1 MLTGN
6 RITKKKR
13 LWRKIHY
20 TIKKSLREIIGKSA
34 DWNEVAKDCV
44 AFSNAQGG
52 VIDYGIEDDA
62 DAPPADQKVS
72 EEIAINLEKKISGK
86 TQNVS
91 VHAEIRTH
99 ENGGQYIRLH
109 IVRGTSSASTTSGKY
124 FTRVSDESR
133 PLTGDDITRLSA
145 EKGYYRWEDEES
157 KWSWKDADKEKLKV
171 LLQHLRT
178 SDRVSDFV
186 KQKEDKELLDYYFL
200 TVEESDKMTNLG
212 VLFIGTQS
220 QRGRLMNAPVVQC
233 IQFDQYG
240 DKVWKYLI
248 DDFTKNPQEIIEAIW
263 NNVPVWRESNEISD
277 GLFRKEIPAYD
288 EAVVRELTCNALVHR
303 PYTVRGDIFINIH
316 PDRIEV
322 VNPGALPLG
331 VTPQNILHKTVK
343 RNEHF
348 ANLCYALRMMEREG
362 SGYDKMYEV
371 LLSNGK
377 QIPIVEEGDDYVK
390 AIVGRRIISQEA
402 IKVIRYALQVTELRQ
417 KQIIC
422 LGLIAQHESIS
433 AADLIKLLNLKN
445 RDALSPWL
453 DKLVDDGIVETSG
466 RKKGKEYRV
475 CSHILKESG
484 YKGQTSLKRI
494 EPYRLRELIIED
506 LKIYE
511 CASLRDIQQRIGD
524 EVSYQKLWKQLDN
537 MIKEGILESTG
548 KNRWTKYR
556 LKK

>member
-1 MLTGN
+1 MEENSL
-6 RITKKKR
+6 
-13 LWRKIHY
+13 Y
-20 TIKKSLREIIGKSA
+20 DKKSLREITGKSA

-109 IVRGTSSASTTSGKY
+109 IARGTSSASTTSGKY

-157 KWSWKDADKEKLKV
+157 KWSWKDADKEKLNM
-171 LLQHLRT
+171 LLQNLRN
-178 SDRVSDFV
+178 SNRVSDFV

-263 NNVPVWRESNEISD
+263 KNVPVWRESNEISD

-377 QIPIVEEGDDYVK
+377 QIPKVEEGDDYVK

-402 IKVIRYALQVTELRQ
+402 IKVIVELRQ

-422 LGLIAQHESIS
+422 LGLIALHESIS
-433 AADLIKLLNLKN
+433 AANLIKLLNLKN
-445 RDALSPWL
+445 RDELSPWL

-466 RKKGKEYRV
+466 RNRGKEYRV
-475 CSHILKESG
+475 NASVLKQSD
-484 YKGQTSLKRI
+484 YKGTTSLKRI

-511 CASLRDIQQRIGD
+511 CSGLKDIQQRIGI
-524 EVSYQKLWKQLDN
+524 EIPYKKVLEQ
-537 MIKEGILESTG
+537 IKAMLSDGIIETEGE
-548 KNRWTKYR
+548 NRWIKYK
-556 LKK
+556 LKKR

>member
-1 MLTGN
+1 MKENSL
-6 RITKKKR
+6 
-13 LWRKIHY
+13 Y
-20 TIKKSLREIIGKSA
+20 DKKSLREITGKSA

-72 EEIAINLEKKISGK
+72 EDIAINLENKISGK
-86 TQNVS
+86 TLNVS
-91 VHAEIRTH
+91 AHAEILTH

-109 IVRGTSSASTTSGKY
+109 IARGTSSASTTSGKY
-124 FTRVSDESR
+124 FTRVSDNSV

-157 KWSWKDADKEKLKV
+157 KWSWKDADKEKLNM
-171 LLQHLRT
+171 LLQNLRN
-178 SDRVSDFV
+178 SNRVSDFV

-248 DDFTKNPQEIIEAIW
+248 DDFSKNPQEIIEAIW
-263 NNVPVWRESNEISD
+263 HNVPVWRESNEISD

-377 QIPIVEEGDDYVK
+377 QIPKVEEGDDYVK

-422 LGLIAQHESIS
+422 LGLIAQHESLS

-445 RDALSPWL
+445 RDELSPWL

-524 EVSYQKLWKQLDN
+524 EISYQKLWKQLDN

>member
-1 MLTGN
+1 MKENSL
-6 RITKKKR
+6 
-13 LWRKIHY
+13 Y
-20 TIKKSLREIIGKSA
+20 DKKSLREITGKNA

-72 EEIAINLEKKISGK
+72 EDIAINLENKISGK
-86 TQNVS
+86 TLNVS
-91 VHAEIRTH
+91 AHAEILTH

-109 IVRGTSSASTTSGKY
+109 IARGTSSASTTSGKY
-124 FTRVSDESR
+124 FTRVSDNSV

-157 KWSWKDADKEKLKV
+157 KWSWKDADKEKLKM
-171 LLQHLRT
+171 LLLNLRN
-178 SDRVSDFV
+178 SNRVSDFI

-240 DKVWKYLI
+240 DKVWKFLI

-303 PYTVRGDIFINIH
+303 PYTVSGDIFINIH

-343 RNEHF
+343 RNGHF

-453 DKLVDDGIVETSG
+453 NKLVDDGIVETSG

-506 LKIYE
+506 FKIYE

-524 EVSYQKLWKQLDN
+524 EISYQKLWKQLDN

>member
-1 MLTGN
+1 MEENSL
-6 RITKKKR
+6 
-13 LWRKIHY
+13 Y
-20 TIKKSLREIIGKSA
+20 DKKSLREITGKSA

-109 IVRGTSSASTTSGKY
+109 IARGTSSASTTSGKY

-157 KWSWKDADKEKLKV
+157 KWSWKDADKEKLNM
-171 LLQHLRT
+171 LLQNLRN
-178 SDRVSDFV
+178 SNRVSDFV

-233 IQFDQYG
+233 LQFDQYG

-322 VNPGALPLG
+322 INPGALPLG

-524 EVSYQKLWKQLDN
+524 EISYQKLWKQLDN

>member
-1 MLTGN
+1 MKENSL
-6 RITKKKR
+6 
-13 LWRKIHY
+13 Y
-20 TIKKSLREIIGKSA
+20 DKKSLREITGKNA

-72 EEIAINLEKKISGK
+72 EDIAINLENKISGK
-86 TQNVS
+86 TLNVS
-91 VHAEIRTH
+91 AHAEILTH

-109 IVRGTSSASTTSGKY
+109 IARGTSSASTTSGKY
-124 FTRVSDESR
+124 FTRVSDNSV

-157 KWSWKDADKEKLKV
+157 KWSWKDADKEKLKM
-171 LLQHLRT
+171 LLLNLRN
-178 SDRVSDFV
+178 SNRVSDFI

-377 QIPIVEEGDDYVK
+377 QIPKVEEGDDYVK

-402 IKVIRYALQVTELRQ
+402 IKVIRYALQVVELRQ

-422 LGLIAQHESIS
+422 LGLIALHESIS
-433 AADLIKLLNLKN
+433 AANLIKLLNLKN
-445 RDALSPWL
+445 RDELSPWL

-494 EPYRLRELIIED
+494 EPYRIRELIIED

-524 EVSYQKLWKQLDN
+524 EISYQKLWKQLDN

>member
-1 MLTGN
+1 MEENSL
-6 RITKKKR
+6 
-13 LWRKIHY
+13 Y
-20 TIKKSLREIIGKSA
+20 DKKSLCEITGKSA

-62 DAPPADQKVS
+62 DAPPTDQKVS
-72 EEIAINLEKKISGK
+72 EDIAINLEKKINGK
-86 TQNVS
+86 THNVS
-91 VHAEIRTH
+91 AHAEILMH

-109 IVRGTSSASTTSGKY
+109 IARGTSSASTTSGKY

-157 KWSWKDADKEKLKV
+157 KWSWKDADKEKLKM
-171 LLQHLRT
+171 LLQNLRT
-178 SDRVSDFV
+178 SNRVSDFV

-303 PYTVRGDIFINIH
+303 PYTVRGDVFINIH

-348 ANLCYALRMMEREG
+348 ANLCYALQMMEREG

-402 IKVIRYALQVTELRQ
+402 IKVIRYALQKTELRQ

-466 RKKGKEYRV
+466 RKKVKEYRV
-475 CSHILKESG
+475 CSYILKESG

-524 EVSYQKLWKQLDN
+524 EISYQKLWKQLDN

>member
-1 MLTGN
+1 MKENSL
-6 RITKKKR
+6 
-13 LWRKIHY
+13 Y
-20 TIKKSLREIIGKSA
+20 DKKSLREITGKNA

-44 AFSNAQGG
+44 AFSNVQGG

-62 DAPPADQKVS
+62 DAPPADQKVT
-72 EEIAINLEKKISGK
+72 EDIVINLENKISGK
-86 TQNVS
+86 TLNVS
-91 VHAEIRTH
+91 AHAEILTH

-109 IVRGTSSASTTSGKY
+109 IARGTSSASTTSGKY
-124 FTRVSDESR
+124 FTRVSDNSV

-157 KWSWKDADKEKLKV
+157 KWSWKDADKEKLEM
-171 LLQHLRT
+171 LLQNLRN
-178 SDRVSDFV
+178 SNRVSEFV

-263 NNVPVWRESNEISD
+263 KNVPVWRESNEISD

-348 ANLCYALRMMEREG
+348 ANLCYALQMMEREG

-377 QIPIVEEGDDYVK
+377 QIPKVEEGDDYVK

-402 IKVIRYALQVTELRQ
+402 IKVIRYALQVAELRQ

-433 AADLIKLLNLKN
+433 ATDLIKLLNLKN
-445 RDALSPWL
+445 RNELSPWL

-494 EPYRLRELIIED
+494 EPYRIRELIIED

-524 EVSYQKLWKQLDN
+524 EISYQKLWKQLDN

>member
-1 MLTGN
+1 MEENSL
-6 RITKKKR
+6 
-13 LWRKIHY
+13 Y
-20 TIKKSLREIIGKSA
+20 DKKSLREITGKST

-72 EEIAINLEKKISGK
+72 EDVAINLEKKINGK
-86 TQNVS
+86 THNVS
-91 VHAEIRTH
+91 AHAEILTH

-109 IVRGTSSASTTSGKY
+109 IARGTSSASTTSGKY

-157 KWSWKDADKEKLKV
+157 KWSWKDADKEKLNM
-171 LLQHLRT
+171 LLQNLRN
-178 SDRVSDFV
+178 SNRVSDFV

-348 ANLCYALRMMEREG
+348 ANLCYALQMMEREG

-524 EVSYQKLWKQLDN
+524 EISYQKLWKQLDN

>member
-1 MLTGN
+1 MEENSL
-6 RITKKKR
+6 
-13 LWRKIHY
+13 Y
-20 TIKKSLREIIGKSA
+20 DKKSLREITGKSA

-72 EEIAINLEKKISGK
+72 EDIAINLEKKINGK
-86 TQNVS
+86 THNVS
-91 VHAEIRTH
+91 AHAEILTH

-109 IVRGTSSASTTSGKY
+109 IARGTSSASTTSGKY

-157 KWSWKDADKEKLKV
+157 KWSWKDADREKLKM
-171 LLQHLRT
+171 LLQHLRN
-178 SDRVSDFV
+178 SNRVSDFV

-348 ANLCYALRMMEREG
+348 ANLCYALQMMEREG

-524 EVSYQKLWKQLDN
+524 EISYQKLWKQLDN

>member
-1 MLTGN
+1 MEENSL
-6 RITKKKR
+6 
-13 LWRKIHY
+13 Y
-20 TIKKSLREIIGKSA
+20 DKKSLREITGKSA

-44 AFSNAQGG
+44 AFS

-109 IVRGTSSASTTSGKY
+109 IARGTSSASTTSGKY
-124 FTRVSDESR
+124 FTRVSDNSV

-157 KWSWKDADKEKLKV
+157 KWSWKDADKEKLKM
-171 LLQHLRT
+171 LLLNLRN
-178 SDRVSDFV
+178 SNRVSDFI

-524 EVSYQKLWKQLDN
+524 EISYQKLWKQLDN

>member
-1 MLTGN
+1 MKENSL
-6 RITKKKR
+6 
-13 LWRKIHY
+13 Y
-20 TIKKSLREIIGKSA
+20 DKKSLREITGKNA

-62 DAPPADQKVS
+62 DAPPADQKVT
-72 EEIAINLEKKISGK
+72 EDIVINLENKISGK
-86 TQNVS
+86 TLNVS
-91 VHAEIRTH
+91 AHAEILTH

-109 IVRGTSSASTTSGKY
+109 IARGTSSASTTSGKY
-124 FTRVSDESR
+124 FTRVSDNSV

-157 KWSWKDADKEKLKV
+157 KWSWKDADKEKLEM
-171 LLQHLRT
+171 LLQNLRN
-178 SDRVSDFV
+178 SNRVSEFV

-263 NNVPVWRESNEISD
+263 KNVPVWRESNEISD

-348 ANLCYALRMMEREG
+348 ANLCYALQMMEREG

-377 QIPIVEEGDDYVK
+377 QIPKVEEGDDYVK

-402 IKVIRYALQVTELRQ
+402 IKVIRYALQVAELRQ

-433 AADLIKLLNLKN
+433 ATDLIKLLNLKN
-445 RDALSPWL
+445 RNELSPWL

-494 EPYRLRELIIED
+494 EPYRIRELIIED

-511 CASLRDIQQRIGD
+511 CTSLRDIQQRIGD
-524 EVSYQKLWKQLDN
+524 EISYQKLWKQLDN

>member
-1 MLTGN
+1 MEENSL
-6 RITKKKR
+6 
-13 LWRKIHY
+13 Y
-20 TIKKSLREIIGKSA
+20 DKKSLREITGKSA

-72 EEIAINLEKKISGK
+72 EDIAINLENKISGK
-86 TQNVS
+86 TLNVS
-91 VHAEIRTH
+91 AHAEILTH

-109 IVRGTSSASTTSGKY
+109 IARGTSSASTTSGKY
-124 FTRVSDESR
+124 FTRVSDNSV

-145 EKGYYRWEDEES
+145 EKGYYRWENEES
-157 KWSWKDADKEKLKV
+157 KWSWKDADKEKLKM
-171 LLQHLRT
+171 LLQNLRT
-178 SDRVSDFV
+178 SNRVSDFV

-200 TVEESDKMTNLG
+200 TVEESDKLTNLG

-348 ANLCYALRMMEREG
+348 ANLCYALQMMEREG

-377 QIPIVEEGDDYVK
+377 QIPKVEEGDDYVK

-422 LGLIAQHESIS
+422 LGLIALHESIS
-433 AADLIKLLNLKN
+433 AANLIKLLNLKN
-445 RDALSPWL
+445 RDELSPWL

-524 EVSYQKLWKQLDN
+524 EISYQKLWKQLDN

>member
-1 MLTGN
+1 MEENSL
-6 RITKKKR
+6 
-13 LWRKIHY
+13 Y
-20 TIKKSLREIIGKSA
+20 DKKSLREITGKSA

-62 DAPPADQKVS
+62 DVPPADQKIS
-72 EEIAINLEKKISGK
+72 EDIAINLEKKINGK
-86 TQNVS
+86 THNVS
-91 VHAEIRTH
+91 AHTEILTH

-109 IVRGTSSASTTSGKY
+109 IARGTSSASTTSGKY

-157 KWSWKDADKEKLKV
+157 KWSWKDADKEKLKM
-171 LLQHLRT
+171 LLQHLRN
-178 SDRVSDFV
+178 SSRVSDFI

-248 DDFTKNPQEIIEAIW
+248 DDFSKNPQEIIEAIW
-263 NNVPVWRESNEISD
+263 KNVPVWRESNEISD

-524 EVSYQKLWKQLDN
+524 EISYQKLWKQLDN

>member
-1 MLTGN
+1 MEENSL
-6 RITKKKR
+6 
-13 LWRKIHY
+13 Y
-20 TIKKSLREIIGKSA
+20 DKKSLREITGKSA

-62 DAPPADQKVS
+62 DVPPADQKVS
-72 EEIAINLEKKISGK
+72 EDIAINLEKKINGK
-86 TQNVS
+86 THNVS
-91 VHAEIRTH
+91 AHAEILTH

-109 IVRGTSSASTTSGKY
+109 IARGTSSASTTSGKY

-157 KWSWKDADKEKLKV
+157 KWSWKDADKEKLNM
-171 LLQHLRT
+171 LLQNLRN
-178 SDRVSDFV
+178 SNRVSDFV

-377 QIPIVEEGDDYVK
+377 QIPKVEEGDDYVK

-402 IKVIRYALQVTELRQ
+402 IKVIRYALQVVELRQ

-422 LGLIAQHESIS
+422 LGLIALHESIS
-433 AADLIKLLNLKN
+433 AANLIKLLNLKN
-445 RDALSPWL
+445 RDELSPWL

-494 EPYRLRELIIED
+494 EPYRIRELIIED

-524 EVSYQKLWKQLDN
+524 EISYQKLWKQLDN

>member
-1 MLTGN
+1 MKENSL
-6 RITKKKR
+6 
-13 LWRKIHY
+13 Y
-20 TIKKSLREIIGKSA
+20 DKKSLREITGKNA

-44 AFSNAQGG
+44 AFSNVQGG

-62 DAPPADQKVS
+62 DAPPADQKVT
-72 EEIAINLEKKISGK
+72 EDIVINLENKISGK
-86 TQNVS
+86 TLNVS
-91 VHAEIRTH
+91 AHAEILTH

-109 IVRGTSSASTTSGKY
+109 IARGTSSASTTSGKY
-124 FTRVSDESR
+124 FTRVSDNSV

-157 KWSWKDADKEKLKV
+157 KWSWKDADKEKLEM
-171 LLQHLRT
+171 LLQNLRN
-178 SDRVSDFV
+178 SNRVSEFV

-263 NNVPVWRESNEISD
+263 KNVPVWRESNEISD

-348 ANLCYALRMMEREG
+348 ANLCYALQMMEREG

-377 QIPIVEEGDDYVK
+377 QIPKVEEGDDYVK

-402 IKVIRYALQVTELRQ
+402 IKVIRYALQVAELRQ

-433 AADLIKLLNLKN
+433 ATDLIKLLNLKN
-445 RDALSPWL
+445 RNELSPWL

-524 EVSYQKLWKQLDN
+524 EISYQKLWKQLDN

>member
-1 MLTGN
+1 MKENSL
-6 RITKKKR
+6 
-13 LWRKIHY
+13 Y
-20 TIKKSLREIIGKSA
+20 DKKSLREITGKNA

-62 DAPPADQKVS
+62 DAPPTDQKVS
-72 EEIAINLEKKISGK
+72 EDIAINLENKISGK
-86 TQNVS
+86 TLNVS
-91 VHAEIRTH
+91 AHAEIRTH
-99 ENGGQYIRLH
+99 ENGGQYIRLY
-109 IVRGTSSASTTSGKY
+109 IARGTSSASTTSGKY
-124 FTRVSDESR
+124 FTRVSDNSV

-157 KWSWKDADKEKLKV
+157 KWSWKDADQEKLKM
-171 LLQHLRT
+171 LLQHLRN
-178 SDRVSDFV
+178 SNRVSDFV

-377 QIPIVEEGDDYVK
+377 QIPKVEEGDDYVK

-422 LGLIAQHESIS
+422 LGLIAQHESLS

-445 RDALSPWL
+445 RDELSPWL

-524 EVSYQKLWKQLDN
+524 EISYQKLWKQLDN

>member
-1 MLTGN
+1 MEENSL
-6 RITKKKR
+6 
-13 LWRKIHY
+13 Y
-20 TIKKSLREIIGKSA
+20 DKKSLCEITGKSA

-62 DAPPADQKVS
+62 DAPPTDQKVS
-72 EEIAINLEKKISGK
+72 EDIAINLEKKINGK
-86 TQNVS
+86 THNVS
-91 VHAEIRTH
+91 AHAEILMH

-109 IVRGTSSASTTSGKY
+109 IARGTSSASTTSGKY

-157 KWSWKDADKEKLKV
+157 KWSWKDADKEKLKM
-171 LLQHLRT
+171 LLQNLRT
-178 SDRVSDFV
+178 SNRVSDFV

-303 PYTVRGDIFINIH
+303 PYTVRGDVFINIH

-348 ANLCYALRMMEREG
+348 ANLCYALQMMEREG

-402 IKVIRYALQVTELRQ
+402 IKVIRYALQKTELRQ

-475 CSHILKESG
+475 CSYILKESG

-524 EVSYQKLWKQLDN
+524 EISYQKLWKQLDN

-548 KNRWTKYR
+548 KNRWTKSVSYTH
-556 LKK
+556 LTLPTKA

>member
-1 MLTGN
+1 MKENSLCD
-6 RITKKKR
+6 
-13 LWRKIHY
+13 
-20 TIKKSLREIIGKSA
+20 KKSLREITGKSA

-62 DAPPADQKVS
+62 DAPPANQKVS
-72 EEIAINLEKKISGK
+72 EDIAINLENKISGK
-86 TQNVS
+86 TLNVS
-91 VHAEIRTH
+91 AHAEILTH

-109 IVRGTSSASTTSGKY
+109 IARGTSSASTTSGKY
-124 FTRVSDESR
+124 FTRISDNSV

-157 KWSWKDADKEKLKV
+157 KWSWKDADKEKLKM
-171 LLQHLRT
+171 LLQHLR
-178 SDRVSDFV
+178 SSNRVSEFV
-186 KQKEDKELLDYYFL
+186 RQKEDKELLDYYFL

-263 NNVPVWRESNEISD
+263 KNVPVWRESNEISD

-348 ANLCYALRMMEREG
+348 ANLCYALQMMEREG

-377 QIPIVEEGDDYVK
+377 QIPKVEEGDDYVK

-402 IKVIRYALQVTELRQ
+402 IKVIRYALQVAELRQ

-422 LGLIAQHESIS
+422 LGLIAQHESLS

-445 RDALSPWL
+445 RNELSPWF
-453 DKLVDDGIVETSG
+453 DKLVEESIVETSG
-466 RKKGKEYRV
+466 RNRGKEYRV

-494 EPYRLRELIIED
+494 EPYRIRELIIED

-524 EVSYQKLWKQLDN
+524 EISYQKLWKQLDN
-537 MIKEGILESTG
+537 MIKEGILESAG

>member
-1 MLTGN
+1 M
-6 RITKKKR
+6 
-13 LWRKIHY
+13 
-20 TIKKSLREIIGKSA
+20 
-34 DWNEVAKDCV
+34 

-62 DAPPADQKVS
+62 DAPPTDQKVS
-72 EEIAINLEKKISGK
+72 EDIAINLEKKINGK
-86 TQNVS
+86 THNVS
-91 VHAEIRTH
+91 AHAEILMH

-109 IVRGTSSASTTSGKY
+109 IARGTSSASTTSGKY

-157 KWSWKDADKEKLKV
+157 KWSWKDADKEKLKM
-171 LLQHLRT
+171 LLQNLRT
-178 SDRVSDFV
+178 SNRVSDFV

-303 PYTVRGDIFINIH
+303 PYTVRGD
-316 PDRIEV
+316 V
-322 VNPGALPLG
+322 
-331 VTPQNILHKTVK
+331 
-343 RNEHF
+343 F
-348 ANLCYALRMMEREG
+348 ANLCYALQMMEREG

-402 IKVIRYALQVTELRQ
+402 IKVIRYALQKTELRQ

-475 CSHILKESG
+475 CSYILKESG

-524 EVSYQKLWKQLDN
+524 EISYQKLWKQLDN

>member
-1 MLTGN
+1 MKENSL
-6 RITKKKR
+6 
-13 LWRKIHY
+13 Y
-20 TIKKSLREIIGKSA
+20 DKKSLREITGKNA

-44 AFSNAQGG
+44 AFSNVQGG

-62 DAPPADQKVS
+62 DAPPADQKVT
-72 EEIAINLEKKISGK
+72 EDIVINLENKISGK
-86 TQNVS
+86 TLNVS
-91 VHAEIRTH
+91 AHAEILTH

-109 IVRGTSSASTTSGKY
+109 IARGTSSASTTSGKY
-124 FTRVSDESR
+124 FTRVSDNSV

-157 KWSWKDADKEKLKV
+157 KWSWKDADKEKLEM
-171 LLQHLRT
+171 LLQNLRN
-178 SDRVSDFV
+178 SNRVSEFV

-263 NNVPVWRESNEISD
+263 KNVPVWRESNEISD

-348 ANLCYALRMMEREG
+348 ANLCYALQMMEREG

-377 QIPIVEEGDDYVK
+377 QIPKVEEGDDYVK

-402 IKVIRYALQVTELRQ
+402 IKVIRYALQVAELRQ

-433 AADLIKLLNLKN
+433 AKDLIKLLNLKN
-445 RDALSPWL
+445 RNELSPWL

-494 EPYRLRELIIED
+494 EPYRIRELIIED

-524 EVSYQKLWKQLDN
+524 EISYQKLWKQLDN

>member
-1 MLTGN
+1 MEENSL
-6 RITKKKR
+6 
-13 LWRKIHY
+13 Y
-20 TIKKSLREIIGKSA
+20 DKKSLREITGKSA

-72 EEIAINLEKKISGK
+72 EDIAINLEKKINGK
-86 TQNVS
+86 THNVS
-91 VHAEIRTH
+91 AHAEILTH

-109 IVRGTSSASTTSGKY
+109 IARGTSSASTTSGKY

-157 KWSWKDADKEKLKV
+157 KWSWKDADREKLKM
-171 LLQHLRT
+171 LLQHLRN
-178 SDRVSDFV
+178 SNRVSDFV

-377 QIPIVEEGDDYVK
+377 QIPKVEEGDDYVK

-402 IKVIRYALQVTELRQ
+402 IKVIRYALQVVELRQ

-422 LGLIAQHESIS
+422 LGLIALHESIS
-433 AADLIKLLNLKN
+433 AANLIKLLNLKN
-445 RDALSPWL
+445 RDELSPWL

-494 EPYRLRELIIED
+494 EPYRIRELIIED

-524 EVSYQKLWKQLDN
+524 EISYQKLWKQLDN

>member
-1 MLTGN
+1 MEENSL
-6 RITKKKR
+6 
-13 LWRKIHY
+13 Y
-20 TIKKSLREIIGKSA
+20 DKKSLREITGKSA

-72 EEIAINLEKKISGK
+72 EDVAINLEKKINGK
-86 TQNVS
+86 THNVS
-91 VHAEIRTH
+91 AHAEILTH

-109 IVRGTSSASTTSGKY
+109 IARGTSSASTTSGKY

-157 KWSWKDADKEKLKV
+157 KWSWKDADKEKLNM
-171 LLQHLRT
+171 LLQNLRN
-178 SDRVSDFV
+178 SNRVSDFV

-348 ANLCYALRMMEREG
+348 ANLCYALQMMEREG

-524 EVSYQKLWKQLDN
+524 EISYQKLWKQLDN

>member
-1 MLTGN
+1 MKENSL
-6 RITKKKR
+6 
-13 LWRKIHY
+13 Y
-20 TIKKSLREIIGKSA
+20 DKKSLREITGKNA

-62 DAPPADQKVS
+62 DAPPADQKVT
-72 EEIAINLEKKISGK
+72 EDIVINLENKISGK
-86 TQNVS
+86 TLNVS
-91 VHAEIRTH
+91 AHAEILTH

-109 IVRGTSSASTTSGKY
+109 IARGTSSASTTSGKY
-124 FTRVSDESR
+124 FTRVSDNSV

-157 KWSWKDADKEKLKV
+157 KWSWKDADKEKLEM
-171 LLQHLRT
+171 LLQNLRN
-178 SDRVSDFV
+178 SNRVSEFV

-263 NNVPVWRESNEISD
+263 KNVPVWRESNEISD

-288 EAVVRELTCNALVHR
+288 EAVVRELTCNALAHR

-348 ANLCYALRMMEREG
+348 ANLCYALQMMEREG

-377 QIPIVEEGDDYVK
+377 QIPKVEEGDDYVK

-402 IKVIRYALQVTELRQ
+402 IKVIRYALQVAELRQ

-433 AADLIKLLNLKN
+433 ATDLIKLLNLKN
-445 RDALSPWL
+445 RNELSPWL

-524 EVSYQKLWKQLDN
+524 EISYQKLWKQLDN

>member
-1 MLTGN
+1 MEENSL
-6 RITKKKR
+6 
-13 LWRKIHY
+13 Y
-20 TIKKSLREIIGKSA
+20 DKKSLREITGKSA

-109 IVRGTSSASTTSGKY
+109 IARGTSSASTTSGKY

-157 KWSWKDADKEKLKV
+157 KWSWKDADKEKLNM
-171 LLQHLRT
+171 LLQNLRN
-178 SDRVSDFV
+178 SNRVSDFV

-402 IKVIRYALQVTELRQ
+402 IKVIRYALQKTELRQ

-475 CSHILKESG
+475 CSYILKESG

-524 EVSYQKLWKQLDN
+524 EISYQKLWKQLDN

>member
-1 MLTGN
+1 MEENSL
-6 RITKKKR
+6 
-13 LWRKIHY
+13 Y
-20 TIKKSLREIIGKSA
+20 DKKSLREIIGKSA

-62 DAPPADQKVS
+62 DAPPADQKIS

-422 LGLIAQHESIS
+422 LGLIAQHESLS

-445 RDALSPWL
+445 RNELSPWL
-453 DKLVDDGIVETSG
+453 NRLVDESIVETSG
-466 RKKGKEYRV
+466 RNRGKEYRV
-475 CSHILKESG
+475 CSNILKESG

-494 EPYRLRELIIED
+494 EPYRIRELIIED

-524 EVSYQKLWKQLDN
+524 EISYQKLWKQLDN

>member
-1 MLTGN
+1 MKENSL
-6 RITKKKR
+6 
-13 LWRKIHY
+13 Y
-20 TIKKSLREIIGKSA
+20 DKKSLREITGKNA

-72 EEIAINLEKKISGK
+72 EDIAINLENKISGK
-86 TQNVS
+86 TLNVS
-91 VHAEIRTH
+91 AHAEILTH

-109 IVRGTSSASTTSGKY
+109 IARGTSSASTTSGKY
-124 FTRVSDESR
+124 FTRVSDNSV

-157 KWSWKDADKEKLKV
+157 KWSWKDADKDKLKM
-171 LLQHLRT
+171 LLLNLRN
-178 SDRVSDFV
+178 SNRVSDFI

-322 VNPGALPLG
+322 VNPGVLPLG

-524 EVSYQKLWKQLDN
+524 EISYQKLWKQLDN

>member
-1 MLTGN
+1 MEENSL
-6 RITKKKR
+6 
-13 LWRKIHY
+13 Y
-20 TIKKSLREIIGKSA
+20 DKKSLCEITGKSA

-62 DAPPADQKVS
+62 DAPPTDQKVS
-72 EEIAINLEKKISGK
+72 EDIAINLEKKINGK
-86 TQNVS
+86 THNVS
-91 VHAEIRTH
+91 AHAEILMH

-109 IVRGTSSASTTSGKY
+109 IARGTSSASTTSGKY

-157 KWSWKDADKEKLKV
+157 KWSWKDADKEKLKM
-171 LLQHLRT
+171 LLQNLRT
-178 SDRVSDFV
+178 SNRVSDFV

-303 PYTVRGDIFINIH
+303 PYTVRGDVFINIH
-316 PDRIEV
+316 PGRIEV

-348 ANLCYALRMMEREG
+348 ANLCYALQMMEREG

-402 IKVIRYALQVTELRQ
+402 IKVIRYALQKTELRQ

-475 CSHILKESG
+475 CSYILKESG

-524 EVSYQKLWKQLDN
+524 EISYQKLWKQLDN

>member
-1 MLTGN
+1 MKENSL
-6 RITKKKR
+6 
-13 LWRKIHY
+13 Y
-20 TIKKSLREIIGKSA
+20 DKKSLREITGKSA

-72 EEIAINLEKKISGK
+72 EDIAINLENKISGK
-86 TQNVS
+86 TLNVS
-91 VHAEIRTH
+91 AHAEILTH
-99 ENGGQYIRLH
+99 ENGGQYIRMH
-109 IVRGTSSASTTSGKY
+109 IARGTSSASTTSGKY
-124 FTRVSDESR
+124 FTRVSDNSV

-157 KWSWKDADKEKLKV
+157 KWSWKDADKEKLNM
-171 LLQHLRT
+171 LLQNLRN
-178 SDRVSDFV
+178 SNRVSDFV

-248 DDFTKNPQEIIEAIW
+248 DDFSKNPQEIIEAIW
-263 NNVPVWRESNEISD
+263 HNVPVWRESNEISD

-377 QIPIVEEGDDYVK
+377 QIPKVEEGDDYVK

-422 LGLIAQHESIS
+422 LGLIAQHESLS

-445 RDALSPWL
+445 RDELSPWL

-524 EVSYQKLWKQLDN
+524 EISYQKLWKQLDN

>member
-1 MLTGN
+1 MEENSL
-6 RITKKKR
+6 
-13 LWRKIHY
+13 Y
-20 TIKKSLREIIGKSA
+20 DKKSLREITGKNA

-72 EEIAINLEKKISGK
+72 EDIAINLENKISGK
-86 TQNVS
+86 TLNVS
-91 VHAEIRTH
+91 AHAEILTH

-109 IVRGTSSASTTSGKY
+109 IARGTSSASTTSGKY
-124 FTRVSDESR
+124 FTRVSDNSV

-157 KWSWKDADKEKLKV
+157 KWSWKDADKEKLKM
-171 LLQHLRT
+171 LLLNLRN
-178 SDRVSDFV
+178 SNRVSDFI

-377 QIPIVEEGDDYVK
+377 QIPKVEEGDDYVK

-402 IKVIRYALQVTELRQ
+402 IKVIRYALQVVELRQ

-422 LGLIAQHESIS
+422 LGLIALHESIS
-433 AADLIKLLNLKN
+433 AANLIKLLNLKN
-445 RDALSPWL
+445 RDELSPWL

-494 EPYRLRELIIED
+494 EPYRIRELIIED

-524 EVSYQKLWKQLDN
+524 EISYQKLWKQLDN

>member
-1 MLTGN
+1 MEENSL
-6 RITKKKR
+6 
-13 LWRKIHY
+13 Y
-20 TIKKSLREIIGKSA
+20 DKKSLREITGKNV

-72 EEIAINLEKKISGK
+72 EDIAINLEKKINGK
-86 TQNVS
+86 THNVS
-91 VHAEIRTH
+91 AHAEILTH

-109 IVRGTSSASTTSGKY
+109 IARGTSSASTTSGKY

-157 KWSWKDADKEKLKV
+157 KWSWKDADKEKLKM

-178 SDRVSDFV
+178 SNRVSDFV

-200 TVEESDKMTNLG
+200 TVEESDRMTNLG

-348 ANLCYALRMMEREG
+348 ANLCYALQMMEREG

-377 QIPIVEEGDDYVK
+377 QIPKVEEGDDYVK

-445 RDALSPWL
+445 RNELSPWL
-453 DKLVDDGIVETSG
+453 DKLVDESIVETSG

-494 EPYRLRELIIED
+494 EPYRIRELIIED

-524 EVSYQKLWKQLDN
+524 EISYQKLWKQLDN
-537 MIKEGILESTG
+537 MIKDGILETIG

>member
-1 MLTGN
+1 MEENSL
-6 RITKKKR
+6 
-13 LWRKIHY
+13 Y
-20 TIKKSLREIIGKSA
+20 DKKSLREITGKSA

-72 EEIAINLEKKISGK
+72 EDVAINLEKKINGK
-86 TQNVS
+86 THNVS
-91 VHAEIRTH
+91 AHAEILTH

-109 IVRGTSSASTTSGKY
+109 IARGTSSASTTSGKY

-157 KWSWKDADKEKLKV
+157 KWSWKDADKEKLNM
-171 LLQHLRT
+171 LLQNLRN
-178 SDRVSDFV
+178 SNRVSDFV

-348 ANLCYALRMMEREG
+348 ANLCYALQMMEREG

-402 IKVIRYALQVTELRQ
+402 IKVIRYALQKTELRQ

-475 CSHILKESG
+475 CSYILKESG

-524 EVSYQKLWKQLDN
+524 EISYQKLWKQLDN

>member
-1 MLTGN
+1 MEENSL
-6 RITKKKR
+6 
-13 LWRKIHY
+13 Y
-20 TIKKSLREIIGKSA
+20 DKKSLREIIGKSA

-52 VIDYGIEDDA
+52 VIDYCIEDDA

-186 KQKEDKELLDYYFL
+186 KQKENKELLDHYFL
-200 TVEESDKMTNLG
+200 TVEESDKMTNLR

-303 PYTVRGDIFINIH
+303 PYTVRGDICINIH

-390 AIVGRRIISQEA
+390 AIVGRRIISQKA

-422 LGLIAQHESIS
+422 LGLIAQHESLS

-445 RDALSPWL
+445 RNELSPWL
-453 DKLVDDGIVETSG
+453 NRLVDESIVGTFG
-466 RKKGKEYRV
+466 KNRGKEYRV
-475 CSHILKESG
+475 CSNILKESG

-494 EPYRLRELIIED
+494 EPYRIRELIIED

-524 EVSYQKLWKQLDN
+524 EISYQKLWKQLDN
-537 MIKEGILESTG
+537 MIKEDILESTG